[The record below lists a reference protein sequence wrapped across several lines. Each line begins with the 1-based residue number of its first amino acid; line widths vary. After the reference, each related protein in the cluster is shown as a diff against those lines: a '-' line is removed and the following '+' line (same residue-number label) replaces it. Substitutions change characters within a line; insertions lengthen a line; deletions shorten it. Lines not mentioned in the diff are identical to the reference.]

1 MRSGSCARVATGTLS
16 CVLGKGGQADLCHP
30 SRNVSATLSFP
41 RLFAFAG
48 TSYGCAVLLYFLM
61 NQVFFFLLRLF
72 VGSWGRQET
81 LCVVRGQ
88 FAGIGF
94 SFHHT
99 GPGDRTQVSKL
110 GCKRL
115 YLMSH
120 LDDSLALFSDSNGR
134 VLLCSPRWPLTRDS
148 VSTSRDS

>member
-1 MRSGSCARVATGTLS
+1 MRSGSCACGATGTLL

-61 NQVFFFLLRLF
+61 NQGFFSYYVYLR
-72 VGSWGRQET
+72 G
-81 LCVVRGQ
+81 
-88 FAGIGF
+88 AGGDKKHRVWSEDNLRESGF